1 MGILGQNLRQAVRSA
16 AKQPAFSALVVLVLA
31 LGIGANSAM
40 FTLVNTFLF
49 KPLLIDKPG
58 ELVGC
63 YSRSVARP
71 EDYRSFSYLE
81 YGETRRDNGVFR
93 ALAAHNISMVG
104 VLEGDT
110 TRRVF
115 ADVVSSNYFATFG
128 VPLFRGRS
136 FLAEEE
142 RPGSAIP
149 VAIVSHPFWK
159 RAGSDPA
166 MVGKTLVVNGRAF
179 TVVGIAPRGF
189 TGSSALISPEV
200 YLPLGMYE
208 AAMNDFGGVGRPLAD
223 PQNRTLILIGRLR
236 AGTTLETADSQ
247 LAATA
252 AGIQDL
258 SSDGDRHTLVVRPLS
273 RMSISTTPHSDA
285 ELRVPSIL
293 LLSLSGIVLLI
304 ASLNVANMMLAR
316 GAARRREFAIRLAL
330 GAARRALLAQPFTEG
345 LLLAVVGGAAGLV
358 GAYWATGLLVS
369 SFARL
374 APLDLVVNLAPD
386 LRVLAVTMGFCLAS
400 ALLFSLAPAWN
411 LSRPQLARDL
421 KPGEL
426 EAPSR
431 GRRRRLLARRNLLVV
446 GQLALSL
453 MLLSVAGLFIRSSL
467 RAAEVSPGFRLD
479 DQLLVEIDPSLAG
492 YEPVRGE
499 ALIRTALERLR
510 GLPEVESASV
520 AATVPFG
527 MISLGRSAQRASDP
541 PSDAKDPKR
550 ASSIASLRYNLVERN
565 YFRTMGIPL
574 MQGRAFSEAE
584 RGGGHAPPVV
594 ILDQRAAAR
603 LWPRGDAVGSA
614 IRLLGNDAGRPAVV
628 AEVVGIVGD
637 VQEGLIGEAMSPHVY
652 VPFGQEYQA
661 DMTFHLKIRPRGEA
675 ATGRLVSDVRR
686 ELRAVD
692 ERLPILAAGTLRHH
706 LDVSIDVWLVRAAS
720 RIFSIFGLV
729 ALALAA
735 IGLYGVLAFTVARRT
750 HEIGIR
756 MAIGSS
762 ARDTV
767 LLVLKEGMAL
777 AAVGGAIGFAL
788 SLALGRVLSGMLY
801 RVSGADPV
809 VFAIGPVVLGAVSLL
824 ACYVPARRAAR
835 VEPMIALRAE

>member
-1 MGILGQNLRQAVRSA
+1 MGILRRNLRQAVRSA

-40 FTLVNTFLF
+40 FGLVNTLLF
-49 KPLLIDKPG
+49 KPRLIDQPG

-63 YSRSVARP
+63 YSRSVGRP
-71 EDYRSFSYLE
+71 DDYRAFSYLE
-81 YGETRRDNGVFR
+81 YSETRRNNGVFR
-93 ALAAHNISMVG
+93 ALAAHNMSMVG

-166 MVGKTLVVNGRAF
+166 LVGKTLVVNGRSF
-179 TVVGIAPRGF
+179 SVVGIAPRGF
-189 TGSSALISPEV
+189 TGSSALISPEL

-223 PQNRTLILIGRLR
+223 PENRGLIVIGRLR

-273 RMSISTTPHSDA
+273 RMSISTTPRSDA

-316 GAARRREFAIRLAL
+316 AAARRREFAIRLAL
-330 GAARRALLAQPFTEG
+330 GAGRRALLAQLFSEG

-369 SFARL
+369 SFTRL
-374 APLDLVVNLAPD
+374 APLDLVVNVAPD
-386 LRVLAVTMGFCLAS
+386 LRVLGVTMAFCLAS

-467 RAAEVSPGFRLD
+467 RAAGVSPGFRLD
-479 DQLLVEIDPSLAG
+479 DQLLVEVDPSLEG
-492 YEPVRGE
+492 YGPARGE
-499 ALIRTALERLR
+499 TLIRAALERLR

-550 ASSIASLRYNLVERN
+550 ASDVPSLRYNLVERN

-574 MQGRAFSEAE
+574 VQGRAFSDAE
-584 RGGGHAPPVV
+584 SGGHVPRVV
-594 ILDQRAAAR
+594 ILDQMAAAR

-628 AEVVGIVGD
+628 AEVVGIVGN
-637 VQEGLIGEAMSPHVY
+637 VQERLIGEAMAPHVY

-661 DMTFHLKIRPRGEA
+661 DMTFHLKVQPRGEA
-675 ATGRLVSDVRR
+675 AAARLVSEVRR
-686 ELRAVD
+686 QLRAVD
-692 ERLPILAAGTLRHH
+692 ERLPILTVGTLRHH

-777 AAVGGAIGFAL
+777 TAVGGAIGFAL

-809 VFAIGPVVLGAVSLL
+809 VFAIGPVVLGVVSLL